1 MQACEKILTFLADDG
16 NVLYLKGSAMMTT
29 LENFWYGNIQPF
41 DMDIVPGS
49 QYEKASKRKARCED
63 SLLAVLTDEQKVL
76 YNKLSDAQSEQ
87 SSLGEGII
95 PPGLFSWRKDDYRSL

>member
-1 MQACEKILTFLADDG
+1 
-16 NVLYLKGSAMMTT
+16 MMTT

-87 SSLGEGII
+87 SSLGEWII